1 MKTAEKIETVHYDI
15 SIRLPG
21 CYPDIREERSCL

>member
-1 MKTAEKIETVHYDI
+1 MKAAEKTETVHYNI